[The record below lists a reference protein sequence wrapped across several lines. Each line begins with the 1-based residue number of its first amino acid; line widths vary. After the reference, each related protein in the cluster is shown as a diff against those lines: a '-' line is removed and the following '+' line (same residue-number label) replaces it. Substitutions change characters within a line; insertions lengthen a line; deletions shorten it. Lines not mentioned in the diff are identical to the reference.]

1 VTDNRQMKEA
11 IDRLARRFVRASMR
25 RSGRSKTAGEVRFI
39 KDRGGDHSEWAWNP
53 PGASERNIDPD
64 YKFNAKNLE
73 PLARTLRSIV
83 MALGH
88 IQTARTTFTKIRSQS
103 VSPDGNLGGKGFVMP
118 IKDIRKQL
126 SNCDE
131 ALSSIVDTL
140 DDEIKAVHWHPAV
153 DDSGGDPRAR
163 DEVKQIMDDVE
174 DIKDDPEEWAEAEE
188 AEMDEEGS

>member
-1 VTDNRQMKEA
+1 MTDNRQMKEA